1 MKYSDKLALYLK
13 GVKSEEIKALEEQ
26 EKAEMEEAAAKEVE
40 EEAKEESD
48 TKKQL
53 EEALTMIKD
62 LESKLEAKDAELV
75 KQGKEIESM
84 NNKKTLQEQPTT
96 PDASDVFKQLFN
108 PTTKE
113 EK

>member
-13 GVKSEEIKALEEQ
+13 GVKSDEIKALEEQ
-26 EKAEMEEAAAKEVE
+26 EKAEMEEAATKKVE
-40 EEAKEESD
+40 EEAKAETE

-53 EEALTMIKD
+53 EEALLMIKD
-62 LESKLEAKDAELV
+62 LEDKLEAKDAELE

-96 PDASDVFKQLFN
+96 PNASDVFKELFN
-108 PTTKE
+108 PTN
-113 EK
+113 

>member
-13 GVKSEEIKALEEQ
+13 GVKSDEIKALEEQ
-26 EKAEMEEAAAKEVE
+26 EKAEMEEAATKKAEEDAK
-40 EEAKEESD
+40 AESE

-62 LESKLEAKDAELV
+62 LEGKLEAKDAELE

-108 PTTKE
+108 PTKE

>member
-13 GVKSEEIKALEEQ
+13 GVKSDEIKALEEQ
-26 EKAEMEEAAAKEVE
+26 EKAEMEEAATKKVE
-40 EEAKEESD
+40 EEAKAETE

-53 EEALTMIKD
+53 EEALLMIND
-62 LESKLEAKDAELV
+62 LEGKLEAKDAELE

-96 PDASDVFKQLFN
+96 PNASDVFKELFN
-108 PTTKE
+108 PTN
-113 EK
+113 